1 MKQLALNSIQELKSN
16 LQAIQP
22 NGETGKLITYIL
34 IGVALTAIMVYSYIK
49 QQEGAD

>member
-22 NGETGKLITYIL
+22 QGETAKLITYTL
-34 IGVALTAIMVYSYIK
+34 IGVALTGIMVYSYIK